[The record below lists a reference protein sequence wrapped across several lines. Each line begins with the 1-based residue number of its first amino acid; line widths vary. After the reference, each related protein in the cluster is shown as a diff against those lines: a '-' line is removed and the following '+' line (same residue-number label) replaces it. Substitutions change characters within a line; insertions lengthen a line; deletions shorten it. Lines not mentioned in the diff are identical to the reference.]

1 MSMDVLAL
9 TTFIFHNT
17 IICLYCPSTILSV
30 LARVALLALTTF
42 IFRNTIICLYCP
54 STILYV
60 LARVCIVSFDH
71 FIFCNTIICLYCPST
86 ILFVLARVCIWLLGC
101 CKLEVLNVF
110 VGFLECFFFFL
121 LFVAKLLCSCL
132 W

>member
-54 STILYV
+54 STIL
-60 LARVCIVSFDH
+60 
-71 FIFCNTIICLYCPST
+71 
-86 ILFVLARVCIWLLGC
+86 FVLARVCIWLLGC

-110 VGFLECFFFFL
+110 VGSLECFFSSGLWQSYCALVFGYLMQLLSYYLQMKKCSLIFL
-121 LFVAKLLCSCL
+121 LESESGLSI
-132 W
+132 

>member
-54 STILYV
+54 STIL
-60 LARVCIVSFDH
+60 
-71 FIFCNTIICLYCPST
+71 
-86 ILFVLARVCIWLLGC
+86 FVLARVCIWLLGC

-110 VGFLECFFFFL
+110 VGSLECFFFPLVCGKVIVL
-121 LFVAKLLCSCL
+121 LSLVI
-132 W
+132 